1 MDGLRW
7 LLLISGL
14 ILIAGI
20 YLYSRRQRQRAGLE
34 SEERESDHGRY
45 DDDRRIEPTFAAGV
59 EDAPVEAVSNEGLA
73 EPAEFD
79 EDGVADIAEV
89 TAEDIAEVST
99 EKGPRESPQKIVT
112 LRLVARDK
120 GSFKGDELIL
130 SLRGIGMRHGKFG
143 IFHRFDGNDENRTI
157 FSAASLIEPGSF
169 DLTNIKEQQIPG
181 ISLFLVLPGP
191 VEAAEA
197 FDSMLTAARTLA
209 QSLDGELL
217 DESGSTLS
225 IQRERYMREEVI
237 QFEHS
242 NKVA

>member
-20 YLYSRRQRQRAGLE
+20 YLYSRRQRQRAGPE
-34 SEERESDHGRY
+34 SEERESDQGRY
-45 DDDRRIEPTFAAGV
+45 DDDRRIEPPFVAGV
-59 EDAPVEAVSNEGLA
+59 EDAPVEAVSGLVDERLA

-89 TAEDIAEVST
+89 ST
-99 EKGPRESPQKIVT
+99 EEAPRESPQKIVT